1 MFEWLIQNN
10 KAEIVAVCD
19 LKEEKTQNAANFV
32 SKHQSKKAK
41 QYTGK
46 ENTWETVATRDDIDL
61 LLIATPWKCHTPMA
75 IYGMENNKHVAV
87 EVPISYTIE
96 DCWKIIETTE
106 RTKKH
111 CFMLENCNYNDEEL
125 FVLNMVE
132 QGVFGELTHA
142 ECAYIHD
149 LRKLLLDEHYYE
161 DQWRLKHHQDR
172 NGNFYTTHGI
182 GPVSFY
188 YKIGRGDMF
197 TPHLNEL

>member
-10 KAEIVAVCD
+10 KAEIVALCD
-19 LKEEKTQNAANFV
+19 LKRENSKSSRLCFKTSDQK
-32 SKHQSKKAK
+32 SQTIHWKRKYLETLAK
-41 QYTGK
+41 R
-46 ENTWETVATRDDIDL
+46 NDIDL
-61 LLIATPWKCHTPMA
+61 LLIATPWKWHTPMA
-75 IYGMENNKHVAV
+75 IYGMENGKHVAV

-111 CFMLENCNYNDEEL
+111 CIMLENCNYNDEEL

-149 LRKLLLDEHYYE
+149 LRKFV
-161 DQWRLKHHQDR
+161 R
-172 NGNFYTTHGI
+172 
-182 GPVSFY
+182 
-188 YKIGRGDMF
+188 
-197 TPHLNEL
+197 